1 MAKRKYKTPPLTAEQ
16 QALVEGY
23 LSDNYAK
30 AKKCIHIVLKRRVS
44 SQNMEDYMGIAHLA
58 LIKAAR
64 RFRPDKRMTFTSFAN
79 MNICSAIKTE
89 LTRENRDCRQFNK
102 TAQSLEAPVK
112 NDDNLRIMDIIVGD
126 SEINIE
132 ETHRIQQYLNTLPE
146 DAKKVLS
153 LRCEGYDYIK
163 IRDNMGYT
171 TKQMKDVLMK
181 IQKPERVNI
190 LYKE

>member
-1 MAKRKYKTPPLTAEQ
+1 MAKKKYKTPPLTIEQ

-30 AKKCIHIVLKRRVS
+30 VKKCIHIVLKRRVS
-44 SQNMEDYMGIAHLA
+44 SQNMEDYIGIAHLA

-64 RFRPDKRMTFTSFAN
+64 RFRTNRKMSFTSFAN

-102 TAQSLEAPVK
+102 TAKSLDAPV
-112 NDDNLRIMDIIVGD
+112 NDDDNTKILNTLIGDGEITIQESKRI
-126 SEINIE
+126 N
-132 ETHRIQQYLNTLPE
+132 QYLDTLPE
-146 DAKKVLS
+146 DAKKVLA
-153 LRCEGYDYIK
+153 LRLKGYDYIE
-163 IRDNMGYT
+163 IRNKMGYT

-181 IQKPERVNI
+181 LQKYERVTI